1 MRADSPSLEING
13 KTPVG
18 EARVGPLADAPPI
31 GGDLQNLSYLSKGE
45 EIATGP

>member
-1 MRADSPSLEING
+1 LRADSLSLEING

-31 GGDLQNLSYLSKGE
+31 GGALQNLCYLSEGE
-45 EIATGP
+45 EITTDP